1 MQILILI
8 RNLLK
13 SANKCVHPW
22 RLVYNHH
29 IETKHTYKMTS
40 HELAK
45 QLLEQPDVPVMVSD
59 EGDLQEIKSLSLTE
73 EPGFPAIRLFRI

>member
-1 MQILILI
+1 
-8 RNLLK
+8 
-13 SANKCVHPW
+13 
-22 RLVYNHH
+22 
-29 IETKHTYKMTS
+29 MTS